1 MFHTGHAGEHAGT
14 WHRVAGALGALLL
27 LYYLVPLLVLIAA
40 IEPRTALATIATPRV
55 ARAAVTS
62 LLAASGS
69 TVISVLFGI
78 PLAYWLSRQSGPLA
92 SAVTAIVVLPLMLP
106 PVVSGVL
113 LLSVLGPGAPLGAA
127 LGQVGVSIPGTLGGT
142 ILAQAFVASPFVVIT
157 ARAAFAGVERDL
169 ERTSLSL
176 GESRRRTFRRIT
188 LPLAWPGL
196 LAGIVLAFARSI
208 GEFGATLMVAY
219 YPKTLPVE
227 IWDAFRALG
236 LDAAIPVALV
246 LVGLALGSIALLS
259 VLGTSPWE

>member
-1 MFHTGHAGEHAGT
+1 MFQAGHPGEDADA
-14 WHRVAGALGALLL
+14 WRRIAGALGALLL
-27 LYYLVPLLVLIAA
+27 LYYLVPLLVLITA
-40 IEPRTALATIATPRV
+40 IDPGVVLTTISTPRV
-55 ARAAVTS
+55 AQAALTS

-69 TVISVLFGI
+69 TAISVLLGI
-78 PLAYWLSRQSGPLA
+78 PLAYWLSRQTGTLSTG
-92 SAVTAIVVLPLMLP
+92 VTAIVVLPLMLP

-113 LLSVLGPGAPLGAA
+113 LLSVLGPSAPLGTT
-127 LGQVGVSIPGTLGGT
+127 LGSIGVRIPGTLGGT

-157 ARAAFAGVERDL
+157 GRAAFAGVDRDL
-169 ERTSLSL
+169 ERASLSL
-176 GESRRRTFRRIT
+176 GESQIRTFRRVI

-246 LVGLALGSIALLS
+246 LVGIAFASIVILT